1 MFNTFSLS
9 LTKTI
14 KKGTKSDL
22 RVAGSEKFVTI
33 QEGKKLQKKIGA
45 YALVE
50 CSAKNRLRLTDV
62 FEEAVRSVERK
73 SNYGTRNCII
83 L

>member
-1 MFNTFSLS
+1 MVNTFFLF
-9 LTKTI
+9 LL

-22 RVAGSEKFVTI
+22 RVQGSEKFVTT

-45 YALVE
+45 FSLIE
-50 CSAKNRLRLTDV
+50 CSAKKQTKLADV
-62 FEEAVRSVERK
+62 FEEAVRAVEKK
-73 SNYGTRNCII
+73 SPGGKSRPCTI

>member
-1 MFNTFSLS
+1 M
-9 LTKTI
+9 

-33 QEGKKLQKKIGA
+33 QDGKKLQKKIGA
-45 YALVE
+45 FSLVE
-50 CSAKNRLRLTDV
+50 CSAKNRTKLTDV
-62 FEEAVRSVERK
+62 FEHAVRSVERK
-73 SNYGTRNCII
+73 SKVRTPTCAI

>member
-1 MFNTFSLS
+1 MCRN
-9 LTKTI
+9 KT

-33 QEGKKLQKKIGA
+33 QDAKKLQKKIGA
-45 YALVE
+45 FSLVE
-50 CSAKNRLRLTDV
+50 CSAKNRTRLTDV
-62 FEEAVRSVERK
+62 FEEAVRAVEKK
-73 SNYGTRNCII
+73 STNFGKSRNCII